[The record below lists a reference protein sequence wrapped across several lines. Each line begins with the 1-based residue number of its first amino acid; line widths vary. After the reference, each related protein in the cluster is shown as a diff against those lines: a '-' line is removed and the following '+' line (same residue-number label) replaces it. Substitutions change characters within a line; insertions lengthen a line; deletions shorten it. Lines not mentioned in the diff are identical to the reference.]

1 MQVKIRPIDDT
12 DYQAIVSIYNHYI
25 THSIATFELETI
37 DTGSIANRVEH
48 ILGCG
53 LPWLVAEDE
62 NANVLG
68 YAYASQWKERL
79 AYKNSV
85 EVTVYLH
92 PELKAK
98 GVGSQL
104 YQVLFARLKQ
114 AGVHAVM
121 AGISLPNPASVALHE
136 KFAMQKVAHF
146 AEVGRK
152 FGQWIDVGYWQ
163 LLLADKPSEKG

>member
-1 MQVKIRPIDDT
+1 MQVNIRPIDDT

-25 THSIATFELETI
+25 THSIATFELDTI
-37 DTGSIANRVEH
+37 YIEVIANRVEH

-62 NANVLG
+62 NGSVLG

-85 EVTVYLH
+85 EITVYLH
-92 PELKAK
+92 PELTAK
-98 GVGSQL
+98 GVASQL
-104 YQVLFARLKQ
+104 YQVLFAKLKQ

-121 AGISLPNPASVALHE
+121 AGISLPNPCQCC
-136 KFAMQKVAHF
+136 FA
-146 AEVGRK
+146 
-152 FGQWIDVGYWQ
+152 
-163 LLLADKPSEKG
+163 